1 MGTHTPTAII
11 SHPFLSSLTSA
22 PLSGRVCGCQA
33 FHCHLSLSL
42 SQELLFQT
50 FPTLTPSPLLLFLS
64 FYFSFLYFTPDF
76 IFLVH
81 ICQHLAFLS
90 FFFVFISPGMMMD
103 TEAVGTQED
112 KGRLAFSRWQS
123 FSICLCHTHLP
134 PKHKAPH
141 WC

>member
-1 MGTHTPTAII
+1 MGTHTPAAII

-33 FHCHLSLSL
+33 FHCHLSLCL

-50 FPTLTPSPLLLFLS
+50 VPTLTPSPLLLFLS
-64 FYFSFLYFTPDF
+64 FYSSFLYFTLDF
-76 IFLVH
+76 IFFSPYTSTPCLPLF
-81 ICQHLAFLS
+81 CF
-90 FFFVFISPGMMMD
+90 FISPGMMMD

-112 KGRLAFSRWQS
+112 KGCLAFSRWQS
-123 FSICLCHTHLP
+123 FSICLGHTHLP